1 MQIVFLVDQYY
12 QMVFP
17 FNYPYIHNHP
27 NLDNFLCAP
36 LCLVEKVL
44 QSSVT
49 RLVSNVADNRYG
61 SGYIH
66 TSRSVC
72 EYFFTHSLP

>member
-17 FNYPYIHNHP
+17 FNYSILTVTLMWTIFYV
-27 NLDNFLCAP
+27 AP